1 MTIESYFHV
10 KDDTYCYPDS
20 DVLRNLLGITDYD
33 ELALAEGL
41 LTMIAMTRL
50 DADPV
55 RGRFDTD
62 HLKTIHL
69 RIFKD
74 IYDWAG
80 EFRTVEISKGIPFC
94 YCANIQSQL
103 DSVFSQLRQENLL
116 KDITDRDQ
124 YVSRLAYYF
133 GELNAVHPFREGNG
147 RTQRK
152 FIQQLVSESG
162 HSISFERLDPQR
174 MIEAASDS
182 MVCDYGKMESL
193 ISDLLTFRAESAVRR
208 HPAWNPYRDSSEPEF
223 ATYA

>member
-1 MTIESYFHV
+1 MTIEPYFHV
-10 KDDTYCYPDS
+10 KDDAYCYPDS
-20 DVLRNLLGITDYD
+20 NVLRNLLGITDYD
-33 ELALAEGL
+33 ELVSAEGR
-41 LTMIAMTRL
+41 LTVIAMIQM
-50 DADPV
+50 DSEPV
-55 RGRFDTD
+55 RGCFDTD
-62 HLKTIHL
+62 HLRTIHR

-94 YCANIQSQL
+94 YCANIQSHL
-103 DSVFSQLRQENLL
+103 DSLFIQLHKENLL

-174 MIEAASDS
+174 MIDAASDS
-182 MVCDYGKMESL
+182 MICDYRKMESL
-193 ISDLLTFRAESAVRR
+193 ISDLLTF
-208 HPAWNPYRDSSEPEF
+208 
-223 ATYA
+223 

>member
-10 KDDTYCYPDS
+10 KDDTYCYLDS
-20 DVLRNLLGITDYD
+20 NVLRNLLGITDHD
-33 ELALAEGL
+33 ALVSAEGR
-41 LTMIAMTRL
+41 LTVMAMIQL
-50 DADPV
+50 DSDPV
-55 RGRFDTD
+55 RGHFDTD
-62 HLKTIHL
+62 HLRYIHR

-103 DSVFSQLRQENLL
+103 DSIFTQLHKENLL

-152 FIQQLVSESG
+152 FIQQLVSESA

-174 MIEAASDS
+174 MIDAASDS
-182 MVCDYGKMESL
+182 MVCDYRKMESL
-193 ISDLLTFRAESAVRR
+193 ISDLLTF
-208 HPAWNPYRDSSEPEF
+208 
-223 ATYA
+223 

>member
-20 DVLRNLLGITDYD
+20 NVLRNLLGITDYD
-33 ELALAEGL
+33 ALVSAEGR
-41 LTMIAMTRL
+41 LTVMAMIQL
-50 DADPV
+50 DSDPV
-55 RGRFDTD
+55 RGHFDTD
-62 HLKTIHL
+62 HLRYIHR

-103 DSVFSQLRQENLL
+103 DSIFTQLHKENLL

-152 FIQQLVSESG
+152 FIQQLVSELQEDGIPYLRPAHFLSAID
-162 HSISFERLDPQR
+162 IS
-174 MIEAASDS
+174 AAIHH
-182 MVCDYGKMESL
+182 VTVPIGC
-193 ISDLLTFRAESAVRR
+193 TAEGCGS
-208 HPAWNPYRDSSEPEF
+208 
-223 ATYA
+223 

>member
-1 MTIESYFHV
+1 MTPIVIPISN
-10 KDDTYCYPDS
+10 
-20 DVLRNLLGITDYD
+20 VLRNLLGITDYD
-33 ELALAEGL
+33 ELVYAEGR
-41 LTMIAMTRL
+41 LTVIAMIQM
-50 DADPV
+50 DSDPV
-55 RGRFDTD
+55 RGCFYTD
-62 HLKTIHL
+62 HLRTIHR

-94 YCANIQSQL
+94 YCANIQSHL
-103 DSVFSQLRQENLL
+103 DSLFTQLHKENLL

-174 MIEAASDS
+174 MIVAALDS
-182 MVCDYGKMESL
+182 MICDYRKVESL
-193 ISDLLTFRAESAVRR
+193 ISDLLTF
-208 HPAWNPYRDSSEPEF
+208 
-223 ATYA
+223 